1 MSRTEAALGGSMGA
15 VTGKTSSIA
24 TVLGVR
30 GNALMRGDPNVLDDA
45 PGDEGARER

>member
-1 MSRTEAALGGSMGA
+1 MGA